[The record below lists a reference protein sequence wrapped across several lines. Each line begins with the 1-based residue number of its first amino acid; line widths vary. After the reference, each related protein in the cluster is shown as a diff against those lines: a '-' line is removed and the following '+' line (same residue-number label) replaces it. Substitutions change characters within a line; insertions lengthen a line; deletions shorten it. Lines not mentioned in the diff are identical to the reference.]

1 MPFYHSVYFLC
12 VLVIL
17 QQAVG
22 NRWWNI
28 PTCRVEILTGLSHSI
43 RCEKALDEKQDKSS
57 PNAHH
62 AAEFSIIQDARV
74 ELSWSV
80 IGRCEAIARTNFL
93 KACLLAEAV
102 KFRSSEDVRTA
113 LDRLIKGLQ
122 QAFFCRSSHESGH
135 SANRL
140 VLPLR
145 QLYVWILCAN

>member
-1 MPFYHSVYFLC
+1 MLLYRSVYFLC
-12 VLVIL
+12 ILVIL
-17 QQAVG
+17 RQAVG

-57 PNAHH
+57 PNAHRT
-62 AAEFSIIQDARV
+62 AKFSIIQDARE
-74 ELSWSV
+74 ELSRSV
-80 IGRCEAIARTNFL
+80 IGICEAAARTNFL
-93 KACLLAEAV
+93 KACLLTEAV
-102 KFRSSEDVRTA
+102 KFRSSEHVRTA

-122 QAFFCRSSHESGH
+122 QASLRRSFHESGH

-140 VLPLR
+140 VLALR

>member
-1 MPFYHSVYFLC
+1 MPFYRSVYFLC

-17 QQAVG
+17 RQAVG
-22 NRWWNI
+22 SHWWNI

-74 ELSWSV
+74 ELSRSV
-80 IGRCEAIARTNFL
+80 IGIREAAARTNFL
-93 KACLLAEAV
+93 KAFLLTKEV

-122 QAFFCRSSHESGH
+122 QASLCRFSHESGH